1 LADDRLT
8 KMLNMVLGEVASYTP
23 ATPLRGRELK
33 FRFRDRVEEL
43 SAIARF
49 PFAGNPLAIVYG
61 PRGCGKSELFRAL
74 LYGAGRVYDRGSSLE
89 VLLAL
94 EGRGDVVDIA
104 YTRGFERP
112 VREVLGAGNLGYG
125 VQAGLTLG
133 LPNVTSLT
141 LGFGVSIEPRNL
153 DYARALLAWRVIQ
166 KLGEVAEARR
176 DYIVV
181 VDEYRGVTEGELQA
195 LAEKMA
201 DPLGAL
207 YIKLRERLGSTVK
220 LYITTSDSTVAS
232 KISRSTIK
240 YRKLLMWNLPR
251 SSFEEI
257 VEELSNMGVLEELKS
272 WAKSLG
278 LSLEEL
284 AWSLFGGNVRELLE
298 ASNNGL
304 AVWLENL
311 VSVIRRAVEV
321 TMRSRGL
328 TEHDVMEELRGVAE
342 RGAEGLGMLKIYD
355 AMLGENAV
363 IEYYATD
370 FLSELPKE
378 PWVSRYMAFQIPAYY
393 HVLRAIVLEGEVDVG
408 PRRVLEVLVK
418 S

>member
-1 LADDRLT
+1 MGRVLLADGRLT
-8 KMLNMVLGEVASYTP
+8 KMLDMVLGEVASYTP
-23 ATPLRGRELK
+23 AIPLRGRELK

-166 KLGEVAEARR
+166 KLGEVAEASR

-181 VDEYRGVTEGELQA
+181 VDEYRGVTEGELHA

-257 VEELSNMGVLEELKS
+257 VEELKS

-304 AVWLENL
+304 TVWLENL

-328 TEHDVMEELRGVAE
+328 TEHDVMEELRG
-342 RGAEGLGMLKIYD
+342 AEGLGTLKIYD

-378 PWVSRYMAFQIPAYY
+378 PWVSRYTAFQIPAYY

>member
-1 LADDRLT
+1 
-8 KMLNMVLGEVASYTP
+8 
-23 ATPLRGRELK
+23 
-33 FRFRDRVEEL
+33 
-43 SAIARF
+43 
-49 PFAGNPLAIVYG
+49 
-61 PRGCGKSELFRAL
+61 
-74 LYGAGRVYDRGSSLE
+74 
-89 VLLAL
+89 
-94 EGRGDVVDIA
+94 
-104 YTRGFERP
+104 
-112 VREVLGAGNLGYG
+112 
-125 VQAGLTLG
+125 
-133 LPNVTSLT
+133 
-141 LGFGVSIEPRNL
+141 
-153 DYARALLAWRVIQ
+153 
-166 KLGEVAEARR
+166 
-176 DYIVV
+176 VV
-181 VDEYRGVTEGELQA
+181 VDEYCGVTEGELHA

-201 DPLGAL
+201 DPLVAL
-207 YIKLRERLGSTVK
+207 YIKLRESLGSTVK
-220 LYITTSDSTVAS
+220 LYIATSDSTVSS
-232 KISRSTIK
+232 KISRSAIK

-257 VEELSNMGVLEELKS
+257 VEELKS

-278 LSLEEL
+278 LCLEEL

-298 ASNNGL
+298 SSNNGL

-355 AMLGENAV
+355 AMPGEDAV

-378 PWVSRYMAFQIPAYY
+378 QWVSRYTAFQIPAYY

-408 PRRVLEVLVK
+408 PGRVLEVLVK

>member
-1 LADDRLT
+1 
-8 KMLNMVLGEVASYTP
+8 
-23 ATPLRGRELK
+23 
-33 FRFRDRVEEL
+33 
-43 SAIARF
+43 
-49 PFAGNPLAIVYG
+49 
-61 PRGCGKSELFRAL
+61 
-74 LYGAGRVYDRGSSLE
+74 
-89 VLLAL
+89 
-94 EGRGDVVDIA
+94 
-104 YTRGFERP
+104 
-112 VREVLGAGNLGYG
+112 
-125 VQAGLTLG
+125 
-133 LPNVTSLT
+133 
-141 LGFGVSIEPRNL
+141 
-153 DYARALLAWRVIQ
+153 
-166 KLGEVAEARR
+166 
-176 DYIVV
+176 
-181 VDEYRGVTEGELQA
+181 
-195 LAEKMA
+195 
-201 DPLGAL
+201 
-207 YIKLRERLGSTVK
+207 VK

-232 KISRSTIK
+232 NISRSTIK

-257 VEELSNMGVLEELKS
+257 VEELKS

-304 AVWLENL
+304 TVWLENL

-328 TEHDVMEELRGVAE
+328 TEHDVMEELRG
-342 RGAEGLGMLKIYD
+342 AEGLGTLKIYD

-378 PWVSRYMAFQIPAYY
+378 PWVSRYTAFQIPAYY